1 MNLKPSEHDNS
12 KRQHVYTMLDLRLF
26 EWVKA
31 ELISATDFLL
41 YLYLHRFC
49 DPKIFEHPVFPNNQT
64 IRDGTGMSPSTIQD
78 CLNNL
83 ERVGLITR
91 LNHKKDHNRKLRL
104 NLRVMS
110 GKSHAIEGA
119 ENAKIESSWVEK
131 TPEVGPGWK
140 ERSQKVEKEARDLL
154 DAARRGGNPIPEFD
168 KLTHH
173 TPPKFNGSSW
183 RIRWWSTLLTQNV
196 SVIPIFWDGPSQ

>member
-1 MNLKPSEHDNS
+1 MNLNQSEHDKT
-12 KRQHVYTMLDLRLF
+12 KRPHVYTMLDLRLF

-49 DPKIFEHPVFPNNQT
+49 DPKKFEHPVYPNNQT
-64 IRDGTGMSPSTIQD
+64 IREATGISPSTIQD

-104 NLRVMS
+104 NLRVMAGTNTTLS
-110 GKSHAIEGA
+110 KAPKMPKLKAA
-119 ENAKIESSWVEK
+119 EWRKRQKLDRVEK
-131 TPEVGPGWK
+131 K
-140 ERSQKVEKEARDLL
+140 RSQKAEKEARQLL
-154 DAARRGGNPIPEFD
+154 DAACLGVNPIPESDKFEPSYCHRNSIPAVDEFD
-168 KLTHH
+168 DD
-173 TPPKFNGSSW
+173 PVF
-183 RIRWWSTLLTQNV
+183 
-196 SVIPIFWDGPSQ
+196 

>member
-1 MNLKPSEHDNS
+1 MNLNQSEHDKT

-26 EWVKA
+26 EWIKA

-49 DPKIFEHPVFPNNQT
+49 DPKKFEHPVFPNNQT
-64 IRDGTGMSPSTIQD
+64 IREATGISPSTIQD

-104 NLRVMS
+104 NLRVMA
-110 GKSHAIEGA
+110 GKNPTLSKAPKMPKLKAA
-119 ENAKIESSWVEK
+119 EWRKRQKLDRVEK
-131 TPEVGPGWK
+131 K
-140 ERSQKVEKEARDLL
+140 RSQKAEKEARELL
-154 DAARRGGNPIPEFD
+154 DAARLGVNPIPESD
-168 KLTHH
+168 KFEPFYCHQTSRLNADDLDDD
-173 TPPKFNGSSW
+173 PVF
-183 RIRWWSTLLTQNV
+183 
-196 SVIPIFWDGPSQ
+196 

>member
-1 MNLKPSEHDNS
+1 MNLKSSEHDNS
-12 KRQHVYTMLDLRLF
+12 KRRHVYTMLDLRLF

-31 ELISATDFLL
+31 EIISATDFLL

-110 GKSHAIEGA
+110 GENPTQSKAPKMPKLKAAEWRKRQKLDRAEKKS
-119 ENAKIESSWVEK
+119 
-131 TPEVGPGWK
+131 
-140 ERSQKVEKEARDLL
+140 SQKVEKEARDLL
-154 DAARRGGNPIPEFD
+154 DAARRVGNPIPEFD
-168 KLTHH
+168 KFDPSYCRQSSMAAVDEFDDS
-173 TPPKFNGSSW
+173 PPF
-183 RIRWWSTLLTQNV
+183 
-196 SVIPIFWDGPSQ
+196 

>member
-1 MNLKPSEHDNS
+1 MNLNQSEHDKT

-26 EWVKA
+26 EWIKA

-49 DPKIFEHPVFPNNQT
+49 DPKEFEHPVFPNNQT
-64 IRDGTGMSPSTIQD
+64 IREATGISPSTIQD

-104 NLRVMS
+104 NLRVMA
-110 GKSHAIEGA
+110 GKNPTLSKAPKMPKLKAA
-119 ENAKIESSWVEK
+119 EWRKRQKLDRFEK
-131 TPEVGPGWK
+131 K
-140 ERSQKVEKEARDLL
+140 RSQKAEKEARELL
-154 DAARRGGNPIPEFD
+154 NAARLARRFRDNPIPESDKFEPSCCHLSSMQAVDGFD
-168 KLTHH
+168 DD
-173 TPPKFNGSSW
+173 PVF
-183 RIRWWSTLLTQNV
+183 
-196 SVIPIFWDGPSQ
+196 